1 MDGASQPIRPFGNVW
16 TGFTEDGGRAAVFRL
31 PAVRQDRLNGKFA
44 RHFSMRLSA
53 HPVGQYIQLQRG
65 VDRVEVLVV
74 FSDAS
79 KVGARAGLNMQ
90 KGPHSAGGEV
100 MRFPNAL
107 SDCTANQYD
116 FETRSFRGSF
126 GYY

>member
-1 MDGASQPIRPFGNVW
+1 MDRASQAVCPLGNVW
-16 TGFTEDGGRAAVFRL
+16 PGLTKYGSRAAVFRL

-65 VDRVEVLVV
+65 VDRVEVFIV

-79 KVGARAGLNMQ
+79 KVGVRAGLNMQ

-100 MRFPNAL
+100 MRFPKAL

-126 GYY
+126 AYY